1 MNVFENNLYAEA
13 KSGEG
18 VNAAHINLVI
28 GRKGSSVE
36 QAVLSSLSA
45 PRAGYIPFF
54 IVKRPNFPVK
64 PFTLFVN
71 KAEIRNEQHGIISW
85 GSGQAGIAQGIL
97 HAVKAGFIPKYE
109 VENLVIIASIW
120 IHPDASD
127 GQLVYEHCFHATLS
141 AVERAVTQ
149 MPDIEE
155 LLQNLEQATQTE

>member
-1 MNVFENNLYAEA
+1 MLNTFENNLYAEA

-28 GRKGSSVE
+28 GRQGSSVE
-36 QAVLSSLSA
+36 QAVLSSLAA

-54 IVKRPNFPVK
+54 TVMRPNLPVK

-71 KAEIRNEQHGIISW
+71 KAEIRNEQHGAISW
-85 GSGQAGIAQGIL
+85 GSGQDGIAQGIL
-97 HAVKAGFIPKYE
+97 HAVKAGFIPKNE

-120 IHPDASD
+120 IHPEACDR
-127 GQLVYEHCFHATLS
+127 QLVYENSFHATLL

-149 MPDIEE
+149 TPNIEE
-155 LLQNLEQATQTE
+155 LLQAMQSD